1 MASLMEISNLA
12 AKDPV
17 MAKELLL
24 AVRCAVGEDNIM
36 DMLDVAPKDDA
47 EQQEATP
54 HKLPVHERVVGVV
67 TRARET
73 GEEGLGHRPKAPTE

>member
-1 MASLMEISNLA
+1 MEISNLA

-54 HKLPVHERVVGVV
+54 HKLPVHEKLWELS
-67 TRARET
+67 REP
-73 GEEGLGHRPKAPTE
+73 GKHERMELVIGLKHRQNNR